1 MLLIFCTFIRA
12 FLFFIYLFFNLRHE
26 QDTSRF
32 ESLSTEN
39 IVYKTKNTRKT
50 HRSLI
55 LDAVR
60 GRPRGREAKR
70 PRTTSDVWE
79 AKVVPFLNLL
89 INLMENSAFSICQ
102 FLYYIFPS
110 YPKVHVCKGLANLKT
125 VLKKKKNNKS
135 NRDLALQWD
144 GNSREYPVLCM

>member
-32 ESLSTEN
+32 ENLSTEN

-60 GRPRGREAKR
+60 GRPRAREAKR
-70 PRTTSDVWE
+70 PRTTSDVLRSQGCPVFE
-79 AKVVPFLNLL
+79 LVDKFNGKLSFLDLSISLL
-89 INLMENSAFSICQ
+89 H
-102 FLYYIFPS
+102 FPIVS
-110 YPKVHVCKGLANLKT
+110 
-125 VLKKKKNNKS
+125 
-135 NRDLALQWD
+135 
-144 GNSREYPVLCM
+144 